1 MNNAALDFSDID
13 LTEIDM
19 FDIEVLDSSDSVA
32 FPEMGASRISAVC
45 ASCSCSC
52 CVQEPLIDG

>member
-1 MNNAALDFSDID
+1 MNKASLDFSDID
-13 LTEIDM
+13 LSEIDL

-52 CVQEPLIDG
+52 CVQEPEIEG